1 MVKREIYRHISLVM
15 YLTDAP
21 TGKTK
26 VLLQAGCTDCIV
38 MKDDD
43 DDVSFVML
51 LSKEKTMICFD
62 LHQQLLVVMI
72 FRWMDG

>member
-1 MVKREIYRHISLVM
+1 M

-26 VLLQAGCTDCIV
+26 VLLQTGCTDCIV
-38 MKDDD
+38 MKDD

-51 LSKEKTMICFD
+51 LSKEKNND
-62 LHQQLLVVMI
+62 L
-72 FRWMDG
+72 F